1 MTSGAVHLRSVFKA
15 YPRWPA
21 GGRTIRAIAA
31 RRAPL
36 ALRRTEP
43 VYALSDV
50 SLEVGR
56 GEMVGIIGANGAGKS
71 TLLRLV
77 AGLGKPTRG
86 VIDVNG
92 RVAAVLGLG
101 QTLDPQLTGRENAV
115 TAAVVA
121 GTGRR
126 SARSLA
132 PRALAFA
139 ELEHVADAPVRT
151 YSDGMRLRL
160 AFGVIAQLE
169 FDILLLDE
177 VLAVGDLA
185 FQSHCMAHVQERR
198 ASGVTVLFA
207 SHDLGQVAAD
217 CDRALWL
224 SGGAAHA
231 SGHAAEVVA
240 AYQEQARARALE
252 HTPPPTG
259 DGGDLRLRDNRVGT
273 QKATIDRVSVAGPGV
288 PGEGMTIT
296 IELHPHQPGIVDPI
310 VAVAVHRESDGVT
323 CFESATRDKGV
334 RTGPLS
340 GPLTVQL
347 AVERLDLAP
356 GDYRIDVGLYRN
368 DWDEVYDFHWRA
380 YRVKVPGAPV
390 TGLLMPPAVWRVT
403 PG

>member
-1 MTSGAVHLRSVFKA
+1 MTSGAIQLRSVFKA

-21 GGRTIRAIAA
+21 GGRTIHAIAA

-36 ALRRTEP
+36 ALRRIEP

-50 SLEVGR
+50 SLDVGR

-77 AGLGKPTRG
+77 AGLGQPTRG
-86 VIDVNG
+86 GIDVHG

-126 SARSLA
+126 GARSLV
-132 PRALAFA
+132 PGALAFA

-169 FDILLLDE
+169 FDVLLLDE

-185 FQSHCMAHVQERR
+185 FQSRCMAHVQERR

-207 SHDLGQVAAD
+207 SHDLSQVAAV

-224 SGGAAHA
+224 SEGAANA
-231 SGHAAEVVA
+231 SGQAGEVVA
-240 AYQEQARARALE
+240 AYQEQARAKALE
-252 HTPPPTG
+252 RTPPPTG
-259 DGGDLRLRDNRVGT
+259 DGGELRLRDNRVGT
-273 QKATIDRVSVAGPGV
+273 QEATIDRVSVAAPAEPGA
-288 PGEGMTIT
+288 GMTIT
-296 IELHPHQPGIVDPI
+296 VDLHPHRAGIVDPI

-323 CFESATRDKGV
+323 CFETATRDEGV
-334 RTGPLS
+334 RAGPLS

-347 AVERLDLAP
+347 GIERLDLAP
-356 GDYRIDVGLYRN
+356 GSYRIDVGLYRN

-380 YRVKVPGAPV
+380 YRIEVPGPPV
-390 TGLLMPPAVWRVT
+390 TGLLVPPVTWRVL